1 MIQSKIQPRINPTS
15 LTDLR
20 PHMIRSTKV
29 LAGWV
34 SPGGAYFKSGS
45 WQHDSL
51 ATKICGA
58 DNGPQLLDDD
68 GWIRLTDYGQPVIQE
83 GHRFTQA
90 QIDTLFDLANLFA
103 ADSFGMRIHTALA
116 NPVLD

>member
-1 MIQSKIQPRINPTS
+1 MSQSRIQSKIEPT
-15 LTDLR
+15 LLIDLR

-45 WQHDSL
+45 WQHDAL
-51 ATKICGA
+51 AIKICGA
-58 DNGPQLLDDD
+58 ENGPQLLDDD

-83 GHRFTQA
+83 GHSFTQA

-103 ADSFGMRIHTALA
+103 ADSFGKRIQKALA
-116 NPVLD
+116 NSVCD